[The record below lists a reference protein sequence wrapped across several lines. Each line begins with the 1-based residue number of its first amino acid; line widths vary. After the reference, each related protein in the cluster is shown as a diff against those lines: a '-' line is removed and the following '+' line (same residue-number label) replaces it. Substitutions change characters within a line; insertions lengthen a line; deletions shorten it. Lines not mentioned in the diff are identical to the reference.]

1 MYAVRCKK
9 HNCLYIGQTG
19 DQLNNRMS
27 KYRWDAKNR
36 PDNNELATHFHK
48 HDIDNDM
55 EVWIL
60 QTGLKT
66 EAERLYHE
74 DRWICLLQTMPETG
88 LNEKINHYAKA
99 MYDCYRVTT

>member
-27 KYRWDAKNR
+27 KHRWDAKNR

-48 HDIDNDM
+48 HDLDNDM

-60 QTGLKT
+60 HMVGS
-66 EAERLYHE
+66 
-74 DRWICLLQTMPETG
+74 
-88 LNEKINHYAKA
+88 
-99 MYDCYRVTT
+99 YRSLDLFITDHARNKGQLEGKQL